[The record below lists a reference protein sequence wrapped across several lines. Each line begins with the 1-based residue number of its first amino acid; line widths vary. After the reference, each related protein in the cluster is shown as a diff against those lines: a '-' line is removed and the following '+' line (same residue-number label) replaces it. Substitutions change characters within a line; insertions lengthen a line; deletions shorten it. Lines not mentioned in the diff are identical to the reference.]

1 MVDPGINFMEN
12 MHFTVL
18 NINDI
23 NAVLVTHDHIDHN
36 GDLPAI
42 DDLASQFGRRDIAL
56 YMDKHTERE
65 YAGRKGY
72 FSEKNRHGID
82 LTMNRSFDIG
92 PSVSIQVEVMP
103 TKHILENVCS
113 DCILS

>member
-12 MHFTVL
+12 MHFTGL

-42 DDLASQFGRRDIAL
+42 DDLA
-56 YMDKHTERE
+56 
-65 YAGRKGY
+65 
-72 FSEKNRHGID
+72 
-82 LTMNRSFDIG
+82 
-92 PSVSIQVEVMP
+92 
-103 TKHILENVCS
+103 
-113 DCILS
+113 